1 LVKKVQMKYAHLIKL
16 NVFSKEGED
25 ENRIKEKLLSF
36 LTFKDLEKEKIKLE
50 QKTATGFG
58 QKTIGILE
66 ITLTKEKH
74 TNAFI
79 ENLKEKLN
87 NEQKE
92 LILKQAESRL
102 DENLDFFLRFDK
114 EKLINE
120 DKLWLTDSGNCF
132 HIKIS
137 IAAFPRKRENGLE
150 IINKLFTIM

>member
-1 LVKKVQMKYAHLIKL
+1 MKYAHLIKL